1 MRFLRFFRG
10 LFYSF
15 IAFILLYVL
24 VGFIPL
30 QLLKENQ
37 NIVLGVLAAIALAVG
52 YGFLST
58 FTNGLNRL
66 FSELPLSL
74 FNNSSTLV
82 LALF

>member
-37 NIVLGVLAAIALAVG
+37 NIVLGCFG
-52 YGFLST
+52 CDST
-58 FTNGLNRL
+58 CSRVRL
-66 FSELPLSL
+66 LIHL
-74 FNNSSTLV
+74 
-82 LALF
+82 

>member
-1 MRFLRFFRG
+1 
-10 LFYSF
+10 
-15 IAFILLYVL
+15 LLYVL

-58 FTNGLNRL
+58 FDKWIEQA